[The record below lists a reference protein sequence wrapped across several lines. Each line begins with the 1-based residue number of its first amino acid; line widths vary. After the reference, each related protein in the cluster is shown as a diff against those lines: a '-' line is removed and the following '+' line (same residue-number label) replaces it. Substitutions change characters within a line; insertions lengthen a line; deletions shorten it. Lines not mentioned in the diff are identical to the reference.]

1 MRGKVLTAV
10 LVLSV
15 AGLATPQ
22 AFAEEGV
29 TKSREAFTKM
39 NTVAQDSAKAAE
51 EVLLA
56 AQAGAKAIGEK
67 MVHNTTVNAQAV
79 FDAAESIARAKT
91 LPEAARLQ
99 ANFFQQQF
107 AVAVAVDRLAAAVQV
122 ATTADGVEL
131 VDDHVSRELAQR
143 IEPAVAP
150 VREIGRASCRERV

>member
-1 MRGKVLTAV
+1 MNEQFTRQAQDMFAAAKEARIPENL
-10 LVLSV
+10 
-15 AGLATPQ
+15 Q

-67 MVHNTTVNAQAV
+67 MVYNTTVNAQAV

-107 AVAVAVDRLAAAVQV
+107 AVAGAQTKELFELSSKVARQ
-122 ATTADGVEL
+122 TFETMNTASQKNFE
-131 VDDHVSRELAQR
+131 QFKN
-143 IEPAVAP
+143 
-150 VREIGRASCRERV
+150 